1 MGRDFMKL
9 VSSSSVHFEPNIN
22 DVLTR
27 IACKISQLGKVCPR
41 KVWVERPLWLV
52 QFIAV
57 IVFVV
62 VLQHVNPG

>member
-1 MGRDFMKL
+1 MGCNFMKL
-9 VSSSSVHFEPNIN
+9 VSLISVHFERNKD

-27 IACKISQLGKVCPR
+27 ITCKISQLGKVCPR

-57 IVFVV
+57 IAFIV
-62 VLQHVNPG
+62 VLQHANPG